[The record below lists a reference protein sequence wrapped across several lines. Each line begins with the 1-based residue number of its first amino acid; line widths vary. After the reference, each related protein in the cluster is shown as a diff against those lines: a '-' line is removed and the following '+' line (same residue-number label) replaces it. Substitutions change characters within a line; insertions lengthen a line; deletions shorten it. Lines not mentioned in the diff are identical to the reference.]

1 MVTKQTLSKYDFS
14 YIEEYYEYM
23 LECKENEQHEQSSK
37 LYEELSDKQKEDF
50 FDWVEL
56 TYGYEA
62 EDENE
67 MTYEMRTLREYYK

>member
-1 MVTKQTLSKYDFS
+1 
-14 YIEEYYEYM
+14 
-23 LECKENEQHEQSSK
+23 
-37 LYEELSDKQKEDF
+37 LYEELSEGQKDEF

-67 MTYEMRTLREYYK
+67 MNYEMRSLREYFK